1 VQAGGMVQVHRT
13 EIPERLERYGDL
25 MAVLRE

>member
-1 VQAGGMVQVHRT
+1 VEAGGMAQVHRT

-25 MAVLRE
+25 MGALRD